1 MRGGT
6 IEEFD
11 HAVHLTGARHN
22 HITHLKA
29 TRSGDTNIGRA
40 ILLDSGSDDDLIDG
54 NDASFNGRSG
64 VAVLD
69 SSRNVITR
77 NRTNHND
84 VAGMGVFG
92 GADNQVTANVMTAQR
107 RKRHL
112 LGSGHTGGRLAV
124 NLIARNPEAGILMD
138 SADEA
143 AVTLNRL
150 DGNGDN
156 MVVFGNRN
164 QVTANVISDA
174 AGCDGG
180 CGFNITVEGGTG
192 NQVTANL
199 VLGGAHDGIRLDS
212 FAPDDLP
219 LTDTLVRANI
229 VRGAAIDGISLGT
242 ADRQRDPGRAHRGQP
257 GERKRR
263 RRHRRAPPRHAATRQ
278 HRKPQR
284 RSRHQRR
291 HGRDRRRRQPR
302 GW

>member
-1 MRGGT
+1 
-6 IEEFD
+6 
-11 HAVHLTGARHN
+11 
-22 HITHLKA
+22 
-29 TRSGDTNIGRA
+29 
-40 ILLDSGSDDDLIDG
+40 
-54 NDASFNGRSG
+54 
-64 VAVLD
+64 
-69 SSRNVITR
+69 
-77 NRTNHND
+77 
-84 VAGMGVFG
+84 
-92 GADNQVTANVMTAQR
+92 
-107 RKRHL
+107 
-112 LGSGHTGGRLAV
+112 
-124 NLIARNPEAGILMD
+124 MD

-242 ADRQRDPGRAHRGQP
+242 ETEQRDPGRASRP
-257 GERKRR
+257 TRR
-263 RRHRRAPPRHAATRQ
+263 TETATTASTCAPRHAATRQ
-278 HRKPQR
+278 HRKPR
-284 RSRHQRR
+284 RRFRHQRR
-291 HGRDRRRRQPR
+291 HGRDRRRRRPR